1 MPRIKVNDISMEYES
16 NGEGFPL
23 VMIMGLG
30 GSLEWWGPPLIEE
43 ISKHYRTI
51 IFDNRGIGQTD
62 KPDMKYSIKMF
73 ADDTVGLMN
82 ELKIERA
89 HVLGISM
96 GGMIAQELVLNH
108 PERVEKLVLCST
120 FASMTGIVKILAS
133 LLKGLY
139 KGRMKTPEKTR
150 EMLISTLFTKDFIKE
165 NLDKIEEAKQKAF
178 RVTPSFDEFKRQLEA
193 IIKFDSRKR
202 LKTINK
208 SVLIMHGKQDSLIT
222 YKASLQL
229 AELIPYPKL
238 TLFDNSAHALFSQ
251 EPEKVIKTLLEFL
264 A

>member
-1 MPRIKVNDISMEYES
+1 MPRIKVKDINMEYKS
-16 NGEGFPL
+16 SGEGFPL

-30 GSLEWWGPPLIEE
+30 GSLDWWEPPMIEE
-43 ISKHYRTI
+43 ISKQHRAI

-62 KPDMKYSIKMF
+62 KPDMKYSIKIF
-73 ADDTVGLMN
+73 ADDTVSLMD

-96 GGMIAQELVLNH
+96 GGMIAQELVLDY

-120 FASMTGIVKILAS
+120 FASMTGFTRFLAR
-133 LLKGLY
+133 LFKGVY

-150 EMLISTLFTKDFIKE
+150 EMLISAIFSKDFIRE
-165 NLDKIEEAKQKAF
+165 NPDKIEKAKQTAF
-178 RVTPSFDEFKRQLEA
+178 KITPSFEDFKRQLEA
-193 IIKFDSRKR
+193 IIEFDSRKR
-202 LKTINK
+202 LKNINK
-208 SVLIMHGKQDSLIT
+208 SVLIMHGKQDSLIP

-229 AELIPYPKL
+229 AQLIPYPKL
-238 TLFDNSAHALFSQ
+238 MLFDKSAHALFSQ
-251 EPEKVIKTLLEFL
+251 EPEKVLKPLLAFL

>member
-1 MPRIKVNDISMEYES
+1 MPQIKVKDINMEYKS
-16 NGEGFPL
+16 SGEGFPL

-30 GSLEWWGPPLIEE
+30 GSLEWWEPPMIEE
-43 ISKHYRTI
+43 ISKQYRTI
-51 IFDNRGIGQTD
+51 IFDNRGIGQSD

-73 ADDTVGLMN
+73 ADDTVGLMD

-96 GGMIAQELVLNH
+96 GGMIAQEVALNN

-120 FASMTGIVKILAS
+120 MAGMTGATRLLAR
-133 LLKGLY
+133 LLGGVY

-150 EMLISTLFTKDFIKE
+150 DMLISAIFSKDFIKA
-165 NLDKIEEAKQKAF
+165 NLDKIERAKQTAF
-178 RVTPSFDEFKRQLEA
+178 KITPSYDEFKRQLDA
-193 IIKFDSRKR
+193 IIKFDTRKR

-208 SVLIMHGKQDSLIT
+208 PVLIMHGKQDTLIP
-222 YKASLQL
+222 YKASLEL
-229 AELIPYPKL
+229 AQLIPYPKL
-238 TLFDNSAHALFSQ
+238 MLFNNSAHALFSQ
-251 EPEKVIKTLLEFL
+251 EPEKVLKPLLEFL